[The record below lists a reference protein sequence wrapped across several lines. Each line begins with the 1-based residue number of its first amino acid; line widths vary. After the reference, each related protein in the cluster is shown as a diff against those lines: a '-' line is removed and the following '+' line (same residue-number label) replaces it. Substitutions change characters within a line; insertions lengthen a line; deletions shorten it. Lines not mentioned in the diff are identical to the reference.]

1 MDEDIATIEED
12 DSPSM
17 GTASGDNSEEY
28 LQEEMLKELRLLPEN
43 TTHTPGDEIDEN
55 EIWKLQEREEEMLA
69 KERFAEIESSDSES
83 EESSNSDLTDVE
95 ELENRLNNQR
105 YPSRRHA

>member
-12 DSPSM
+12 DSQSM
-17 GTASGDNSEEY
+17 GTASGDDSEKY
-28 LQEEMLKELRLLPEN
+28 LHEEMLKELRILPEN
-43 TTHTPGDEIDEN
+43 MKHTPGDEIDEN
-55 EIWKLQEREEEMLA
+55 QIWILREHEEEMLA
-69 KERFAEIESSDSES
+69 KERFEEIESSDSES

-105 YPSRRHA
+105 YPSRQHA